1 MTLSTKPS
9 RPKPSSHTARS
20 DLLGLFSEDLDI
32 NVQQRLGAVDDA
44 SFDIDMIIDEH
55 GHTALHWAASL
66 ARVSVVKQLVE
77 LGADIHRGNFNG
89 ETPLARATLTANNA
103 EAGTLSEL
111 LVHLAPSIQTLDQ
124 SYRSV
129 IHHIALVSGIP
140 GRASCARTYMT
151 GILEWVAKEQRTSAS
166 LAKPY
171 DGTNGTTGTSPSLSL
186 KALVDVQDLYG
197 DTALNVAARMGSRGL
212 VRLLL
217 DAGADKARGNKLGL
231 RPIDFGVEVEVGPS
245 WHNLWFSVDT
255 QALAL
260 TQAETVVANLKS
272 ENKKPEKRSRDVQK
286 SEWRERGAQAKR

>member
-1 MTLSTKPS
+1 
-9 RPKPSSHTARS
+9 
-20 DLLGLFSEDLDI
+20 
-32 NVQQRLGAVDDA
+32 
-44 SFDIDMIIDEH
+44 
-55 GHTALHWAASL
+55 
-66 ARVSVVKQLVE
+66 
-77 LGADIHRGNFNG
+77 
-89 ETPLARATLTANNA
+89 
-103 EAGTLSEL
+103 
-111 LVHLAPSIQTLDQ
+111 
-124 SYRSV
+124 
-129 IHHIALVSGIP
+129 
-140 GRASCARTYMT
+140 MT

-245 WHNLWFSVDT
+245 WHNLWFSADT

-286 SEWRERGAQAKR
+286 SEWRARSLSKALIPRHISRL